1 MVFDSVAYKNVI
13 SNGLVLDKV
22 GAKMSKRLGNAV
34 DPFKAIEAYG
44 SDPLRWYMISNS
56 SPWDNLKFDEAGVIE
71 VARKF
76 FGTLYNTYSF
86 FAMYANIDGFDPE
99 APQVPLAERTEIDRW
114 IISLLNSLIAQV
126 QADLEDYEPTKATR
140 AISTFV
146 NDHLSNWYV
155 RLNRARF
162 REGKELT
169 RDKLAAYQTLHQCL
183 TTVALL
189 MAPVAPFYS
198 DRLYR
203 DLTHSTDSV
212 HLAAFP
218 KCDEAVIDKQLE
230 KRMQAA
236 QDITS
241 MVHSLRRKQNLKVRQ
256 PLQAIM
262 VPVLDES
269 QREDIEAVADLIR
282 SEVNV
287 KEIKLV
293 GNDAGILVKRVKP
306 DFKKLGPKYGKI
318 MKALAAKI
326 TGLSQPEIAQFEKD
340 GKLDIDVDGQMAT
353 VELGD
358 VEIISEDIPG
368 WLVANDGNLTTAL
381 DITVTEELLQEGI
394 ARELVNRIQNL
405 RKSKKFD
412 ITDRINVTIAPDERT
427 DAAVNAY
434 SDYIARQVLATS
446 IKVAPVVPG
455 EADELDMDGWTLPVK
470 VEKV

>member
-1 MVFDSVAYKNVI
+1 VS
-13 SNGLVLDKV
+13 
-22 GAKMSKRLGNAV
+22 
-34 DPFKAIEAYG
+34 
-44 SDPLRWYMISNS
+44 
-56 SPWDNLKFDEAGVIE
+56 
-71 VARKF
+71 RKF

-86 FAMYANIDGFDPE
+86 FALYANVDGFDAE
-99 APQVPLAERTEIDRW
+99 AQQVPLNERPEIDRW

-126 QADLEDYEPTKATR
+126 QADLEDYEPTRATR

-155 RLNRARF
+155 RLNRTRF

-169 RDKLAAYQTLHQCL
+169 RDKLAAYQTLYQCL

-203 DLTHSTDSV
+203 DLTHSADSV
-212 HLAAFP
+212 HLALFP
-218 KCDEAVIDKQLE
+218 KSDETVIDKQLE

-241 MVHSLRRKQNLKVRQ
+241 MVHSLRRKQNIKVRQ

-326 TGLSQPEIAQFEKD
+326 TSMSQPEIARFEKD

-353 VELGD
+353 VELAD

-368 WLVANDGNLTTAL
+368 WLVANDGNLTVAL
-381 DITVTEELLQEGI
+381 DITITDELLQEGI

-412 ITDRINVTIAPDERT
+412 ITDRITVVIAPDERT
-427 DAAVNAY
+427 DAAVNAFG
-434 SDYIARQVLATS
+434 DYIARQVLATS
-446 IKVAPVVPG
+446 ITIAPVDAAA
-455 EADELDMDGWTLPVK
+455 ADELDMDGWMLPVNIDK
-470 VEKV
+470 N